1 MIDALISLI
10 QDVISPLQWS
20 LSWVNILEI
29 AFIAVILLVFY
40 QKFIKNTQSEKL
52 VKGLF
57 FLVFAWIFSEIL
69 ILIDLRIIGVFF
81 KSLVTLISLSLIV
94 IFQPELRR
102 LLGYLGQPGF
112 IRKTFFTSGSF
123 RENDDN
129 EIDDDDFDEENIMLA
144 LYAKSLTNAK
154 LITKVHRISYDE
166 IIDSLDVGSI
176 IYPKYITAESIIK
189 YVRAMKNS
197 IGSNIET
204 LYRLNDN
211 RVEALELLIKEDSP
225 MVGKPLSELRL
236 KPNVLIGCITRRG
249 QVTIP
254 NGQSVIHVGDTIIL
268 ITTTTGFH
276 QLEDALM

>member
-1 MIDALISLI
+1 MEED
-10 QDVISPLQWS
+10 
-20 LSWVNILEI
+20 
-29 AFIAVILLVFY
+29 
-40 QKFIKNTQSEKL
+40 
-52 VKGLF
+52 
-57 FLVFAWIFSEIL
+57 
-69 ILIDLRIIGVFF
+69 
-81 KSLVTLISLSLIV
+81 
-94 IFQPELRR
+94 
-102 LLGYLGQPGF
+102 
-112 IRKTFFTSGSF
+112 IR
-123 RENDDN
+123 
-129 EIDDDDFDEENIMLA
+129 
-144 LYAKSLTNAK
+144 
-154 LITKVHRISYDE
+154 
-166 IIDSLDVGSI
+166 
-176 IYPKYITAESIIK
+176 AESIIK

>member
-1 MIDALISLI
+1 M
-10 QDVISPLQWS
+10 
-20 LSWVNILEI
+20 
-29 AFIAVILLVFY
+29 
-40 QKFIKNTQSEKL
+40 
-52 VKGLF
+52 LF
-57 FLVFAWIFSEIL
+57 RS
-69 ILIDLRIIGVFF
+69 
-81 KSLVTLISLSLIV
+81 
-94 IFQPELRR
+94 
-102 LLGYLGQPGF
+102 
-112 IRKTFFTSGSF
+112 
-123 RENDDN
+123 
-129 EIDDDDFDEENIMLA
+129 DFDEENIMLA

-225 MVGKPLSELRL
+225 MVGKLLSELRL